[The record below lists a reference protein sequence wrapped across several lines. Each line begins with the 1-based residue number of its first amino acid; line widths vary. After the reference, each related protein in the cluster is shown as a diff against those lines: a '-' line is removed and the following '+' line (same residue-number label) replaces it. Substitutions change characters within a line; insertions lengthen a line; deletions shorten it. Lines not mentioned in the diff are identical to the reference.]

1 LHKNRLNTTFNLYFY
16 TKFITMKLFVAGLT
30 GDFDEADLKEM
41 FELYGEVKSSQI
53 IIDRATGKSKGFGFV
68 DMLND
73 AEAKEAMQLLDGVA
87 MMGKKIAVK
96 QAEDQPRKAPGSSY
110 GNNDRGGGYGNNNR
124 GGGGYGNNDRR
135 NGPPPRRNNY

>member
-1 LHKNRLNTTFNLYFY
+1 
-16 TKFITMKLFVAGLT
+16 MKLFVAGLT

-110 GNNDRGGGYGNNNR
+110 GNNDRGGGYGSNNR

>member
-1 LHKNRLNTTFNLYFY
+1 
-16 TKFITMKLFVAGLT
+16 MKLFVAGLT

-68 DMLND
+68 DMLNE

-96 QAEDQPRKAPGSSY
+96 QAEEQPRRAPSY
-110 GNNDRGGGYGNNNR
+110 GNNDRSGGYGNR
-124 GGGGYGNNDRR
+124 GGSGYGNNDRR